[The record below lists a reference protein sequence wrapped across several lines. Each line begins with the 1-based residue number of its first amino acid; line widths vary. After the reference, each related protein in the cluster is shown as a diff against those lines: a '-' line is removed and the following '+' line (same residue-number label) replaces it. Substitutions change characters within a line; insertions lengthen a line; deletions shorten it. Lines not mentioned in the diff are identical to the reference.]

1 MEMTDSVS
9 GEVLA
14 RAGDLEKEPDQPMD
28 GVQDASWQQVEIA
41 AARWAGLFRDEIL
54 PELPVHLLSR
64 HFNERSGRPTK
75 ELYAMLGFMI
85 LQQMF
90 DLTDDEA
97 VTQFAFNR
105 QWHYALNIT
114 GHSDEET
121 YVCPKTLWSIRRIL
135 TEHGLYDSL
144 FESITDRLAKIFN
157 VDPRLQRLD
166 SVHIFSNMANLG
178 RIGLFVRT
186 IKKFLVNLKRHH
198 QQCFTALEQKL
209 TERYLPRKGQSVFA
223 MVKPSEVPQT
233 LDLVGQ
239 DLFSLVSH
247 FRGVSAATGMDSYQ
261 LLARL
266 FEEQCTVGIDA
277 ETEQETVTI
286 KSSKEV
292 PSDSLQNPS
301 DPDASYDGHKGRGY
315 QVQVAET
322 CSYASEDKPLSLITY
337 VAVEAAHENDANA
350 LQPAIKVTKQRG
362 LAPEELLAD
371 TLYGGDDNCRKARKE
386 GVELIAPAC
395 SGTPVKGVA
404 LADFTFSE
412 RGKVVTCPKGH
423 VPVKT
428 KHKKERHSAAFEVE
442 TCASCPLLKDC
453 QVKSGKHGYYLRYTD
468 KEARLAKRRAH
479 EKTPA
484 FRDKYRLRAGV
495 EATMSEYDR
504 RTGVKHLRV
513 RGLKAVS
520 FAATIKA
527 AGLNILRAAAF
538 RTRVPP
544 KKTGAMAQ
552 LRSAWMRKMNIKD
565 QFNALEKICNQFF
578 NVENLAGGFQVK
590 LVA

>member
-1 MEMTDSVS
+1 MIYTKDHKTLDMFDPFPEFGSKRKQ
-9 GEVLA
+9 L
-14 RAGDLEKEPDQPMD
+14 LEQ
-28 GVQDASWQQVEIA
+28 S
-41 AARWAGLFRDEIL
+41 WAGLFRDEIL
-54 PELPVHLLSR
+54 PELPVHLLAR
-64 HFNERSGRPTK
+64 HFNEKSGRPTK
-75 ELYAMLGFMI
+75 ELYAMLGFMV

-90 DLTDDEA
+90 DLTDEEA

-121 YVCPKTLWSIRRIL
+121 YVCSKTLWSIRHIL
-135 TEHGLYDSL
+135 TEHELYDSL
-144 FESITDRLAKIFN
+144 FETITDRLAKVFN

-166 SVHIFSNMANLG
+166 SVHIFSNMAHLG

-198 QQCFTALEQKL
+198 RERFTVLEQEL
-209 TERYLPRKGQSVFA
+209 IERYLPRKGPSVFA

-233 LDLVGQ
+233 LDRVGQ
-239 DLFSLVSH
+239 DLFAMVLH
-247 FRGVSAATGMDSYQ
+247 FREEHAVTAMASYQ
-261 LLARL
+261 LLIRL
-266 FEEQCTVGIDA
+266 FGEQCTV
-277 ETEQETVTI
+277 EKNTKTQQETVMI
-286 KSSKEV
+286 KPSKEV

-301 DPDASYDGHKGRGY
+301 DPDAGYDGHKGRGY
-315 QVQVAET
+315 QIQVAET
-322 CSYASEDKPLSLITY
+322 CSYESEDKPLSLITH

-350 LQPAIKVTKQRG
+350 LQPTIEATMQRG
-362 LAPEELLAD
+362 LAPKKLLAD
-371 TLYGGDDNCRKARKE
+371 TLYGGDDNCQKARKK

-395 SGTPVKGVA
+395 SGTQVKDVA

-412 RGKVVTCPKGH
+412 RGGKVLSCPKGH
-423 VPVKT
+423 APIKT
-428 KHKKERHSAAFEVE
+428 KHKKERHSTTFEIE
-442 TCASCPLLKDC
+442 TCAGCPLLKDC
-453 QVKSGKHGYYLRYTD
+453 QVKPGKRGYYLRYTD

-479 EKTPA
+479 EKTSA

-504 RTGVKHLRV
+504 RTGVKRLRV

-538 RTRVPP
+538 RNREQPE
-544 KKTGAMAQ
+544 KTGPISHLKAV
-552 LRSAWMRKMNIKD
+552 WMRRINVKEQLDIV
-565 QFNALEKICNQFF
+565 KICGNYLTSRTWHA
-578 NVENLAGGFQVK
+578 VPV
-590 LVA
+590 